1 MLVLFGF
8 KIADFTFIFRIILN
22 SLDTDFKYSLLKINS
37 WLFWLRKTF
46 SEKNV
51 IKTDKNEQQKLT
63 KKMFFRY
70 QIYITLKVTIFRDKT
85 PIKTPFSM
93 IKIARVNR

>member
-37 WLFWLRKTF
+37 
-46 SEKNV
+46 
-51 IKTDKNEQQKLT
+51 
-63 KKMFFRY
+63 
-70 QIYITLKVTIFRDKT
+70 
-85 PIKTPFSM
+85 
-93 IKIARVNR
+93 